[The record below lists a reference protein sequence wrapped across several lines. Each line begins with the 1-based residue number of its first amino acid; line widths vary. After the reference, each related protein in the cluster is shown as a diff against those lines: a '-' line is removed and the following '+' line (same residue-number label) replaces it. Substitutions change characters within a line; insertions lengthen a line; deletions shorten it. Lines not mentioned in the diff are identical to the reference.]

1 MTQTFDKFYLYV
13 ILFITIIILFMINKY
28 SFIDNTPTCN
38 NFVLNVYLYLA
49 LSICS
54 IGLFSYFINNTIYD
68 NKDKTNAVSFVKT
81 LNNLG
86 PYYLLSIVFTFIFI
100 FLIAFT
106 NEFTKSGVMYNHL
119 IWGLF
124 LFFISVTIFPKFKDP
139 STYKFIDDAFLMTIT
154 IFITMTA
161 TYFLFPNFFNKNYN
175 FLGMGL
181 FIGLLSIIIVEL
193 LNLFLSS
200 NPSNLH
206 NYTSYIVILLFSTYV
221 AYDTTT
227 IMKLEKICKDMPNY
241 PKLSVGFFLDMVN
254 LFVRILY
261 LKSKD

>member
-28 SFIDNTPTCN
+28 SFIENTPTCN

-86 PYYLLSIVFTFIFI
+86 PYYLLSIVFSFIFI

-181 FIGLLSIIIVEL
+181 FIGLLSIINPLAIKKL
-193 LNLFLSS
+193 IIFINFSARFFLFLTSS
-200 NPSNLH
+200 PPQFENGGCDFKQNPNTNL
-206 NYTSYIVILLFSTYV
+206 N
-221 AYDTTT
+221 
-227 IMKLEKICKDMPNY
+227 
-241 PKLSVGFFLDMVN
+241 
-254 LFVRILY
+254 
-261 LKSKD
+261 KSSS